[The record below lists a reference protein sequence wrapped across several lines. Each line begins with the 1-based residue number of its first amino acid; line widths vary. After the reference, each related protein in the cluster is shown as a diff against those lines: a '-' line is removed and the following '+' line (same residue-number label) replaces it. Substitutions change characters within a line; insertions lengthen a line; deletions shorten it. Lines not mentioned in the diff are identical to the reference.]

1 MTVDGLR
8 LGELLVKKRLITS
21 GQLEDAVYQ
30 QKKSNLKLGELLVT
44 RNLIT
49 NKQLKKTLSIQK
61 KLKKK
66 IITTFFCLVPF
77 HYCSA
82 AEEVSYQN
90 YQPVQLSS
98 PYSQNFESKLNITFH
113 TVMKGVNYLLSPK
126 ENYNYKQHKSD
137 DKSETSNITQ
147 YDISFG
153 KDSFHLSM
161 EISF

>member
-1 MTVDGLR
+1 MNVDGVR
-8 LGELLVKKRLITS
+8 LGELLVEKKIITW
-21 GQLEDAVYQ
+21 GQLEEAVCQ

-49 NKQLKKTLSIQK
+49 NKQLKKVLKTQK
-61 KLKKK
+61 ELKKK
-66 IITTFFCLVPF
+66 ILTTFICLVPF

-82 AEEVSYQN
+82 AEDVNSQS

-98 PYSQNFESKLNITFH
+98 PYSQNLEAKLNISFNS
-113 TVMKGVNYLLSPK
+113 VIKGVNYLLSPK
-126 ENYNYKQHKSD
+126 ENYNYMQQNSD
-137 DKSETSNITQ
+137 DISETSKITK

-161 EISF
+161 KISF